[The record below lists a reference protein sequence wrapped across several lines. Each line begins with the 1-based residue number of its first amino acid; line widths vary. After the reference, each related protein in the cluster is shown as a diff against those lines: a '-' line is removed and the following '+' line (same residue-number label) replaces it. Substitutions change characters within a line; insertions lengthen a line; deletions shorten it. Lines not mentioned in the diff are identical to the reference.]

1 MNGIFGCLSTEWI
14 GKLSKS
20 LQLQGRSERKR
31 HDCQMPKHTNN
42 ATAVIE
48 DHASLQS
55 NFTGVLKHGSGKTL
69 TVGKHTKKLDN
80 RAHLAIILLVEESMC
95 LLRYGR
101 ARHDHLHDLTILAA
115 LLAQVLYYLEGST

>member
-1 MNGIFGCLSTEWI
+1 
-14 GKLSKS
+14 
-20 LQLQGRSERKR
+20 
-31 HDCQMPKHTNN
+31 MPKHTNN

-115 LLAQVLYYLEGST
+115 LLAQVLYNLEGSTRQLLTRNPETCNSSQLKATEFFMP